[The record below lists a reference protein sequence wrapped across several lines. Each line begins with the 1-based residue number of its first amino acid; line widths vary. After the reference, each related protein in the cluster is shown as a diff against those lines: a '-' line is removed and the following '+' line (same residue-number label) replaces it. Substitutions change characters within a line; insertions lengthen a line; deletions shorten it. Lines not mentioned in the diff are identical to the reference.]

1 MIPSSQPHRKAIW
14 SRCDHNLKDLPQH
27 HQRTGVSLVLWGP
40 GHTPTTPDGDPR
52 NTEQQTTPSSRLS
65 YLSVNVAK
73 PGCDAMSRDLVCLD
87 FDRLQYRNAPN
98 AFHHYPELTSDTA
111 GLGQRILTP
120 SQIAPQRL
128 SGAFV
133 PNRSHHSHP
142 ADIAL
147 HCRFPCGSRPSHTK
161 TSGQKNRPSAPA
173 SIGNDEAQNER
184 ARLGVASTAC
194 RASSHVHQIKH

>member
-1 MIPSSQPHRKAIW
+1 MISSSQPHRKAIW
-14 SRCDHNLKDLPQH
+14 SRCDHDLKDLPQH

-40 GHTPTTPDGDPR
+40 SRTPATSVGDTR
-52 NTEQQTTPSSRLS
+52 NTDQQTADARSRLS

-73 PGCDAMSRDLVCLD
+73 PGCDAMSRDLVCLV

-133 PNRSHHSHP
+133 PNRSQHSHP
-142 ADIAL
+142 AEIAPNI
-147 HCRFPCGSRPSHTK
+147 RFPCGSRPSH
-161 TSGQKNRPSAPA
+161 PA
-173 SIGNDEAQNER
+173 SPNPRGQSR
-184 ARLGVASTAC
+184 
-194 RASSHVHQIKH
+194 